1 VRASRPAVF
10 TSHKVAGRHGVAD
23 PFARRTYASSAPLE
37 LYPSQWVEH
46 FVKIKN
52 GDTGFVDP
60 MDFKERRYL
69 KRVYDTPSRRR
80 LLFTSR
86 QTEKSTTL
94 GNLILS
100 LMGLRAMYTPL
111 FVSPSAMQTK
121 VFSTT
126 RIDDIIE
133 VSPLIRAMTHQSLR
147 MNILEKEFINHS
159 KLYLRYAFLSAD
171 RIRGLSVN
179 AIFLDEIQDIM
190 QDLLPVIEETASH
203 HKDSLFCYS
212 GTPKTFD
219 NTIEVYWSKHST
231 QNEWAIP
238 CERHGTP
245 KDKASWHWNILG
257 EKNIGK
263 NGPICEACGGPITAE
278 HPEAAWVEMNPGA
291 EIEGFRICRL
301 MVPWFAK
308 NPDKWK
314 EILYAMERYPRAQ
327 WMNEVMALSYDS
339 GSKPL
344 TRAELIRACDDRFP
358 IADEE
363 FTANLGKRFPL
374 YAGIDWSG
382 GGNTENSAYTI
393 MTIGGYVR
401 GDPRFQIV
409 FMKRFEGPLAEPDAQ
424 IKEIMRLLKKF
435 NIRLTGVDFG
445 GGFFPNKDL
454 TNVFGPSRIHAF
466 QYVGRAP
473 GKLMYKPQLHRY
485 LVFRSLVMADIFQAI
500 KKMKIAFPKWDGFRE
515 PFASDMLNIRSEYN
529 EALKLIQ
536 FVKVRSVTDDSFH
549 SVLYCLLVSMLEQ
562 RRPDI
567 MAPIMDGNDPESLAN
582 QSEERAIVELEP
594 FAPSADDLEY
604 GGGRNY

>member
-1 VRASRPAVF
+1 MRQTIAS
-10 TSHKVAGRHGVAD
+10 SQGRAD
-23 PFARRTYASSAPLE
+23 PFAKRSRVGSRQLRLT
-37 LYPSQWVEH
+37 PSQWVER

-52 GDTGFVDP
+52 GDTGLVNA

-69 KRVYDTPSRRR
+69 ERVYNTPSHRR

-100 LMGLRAMYTPL
+100 LMGLRSMYTPL

-126 RIDDIIE
+126 RIDDIID

-203 HKDSLFCYS
+203 HKDSMFCYS

-231 QNEWAIP
+231 QSEWVIP
-238 CERHGTP
+238 CDHHGTP
-245 KDKASWHWNILG
+245 KDPSSWHWNILG

-263 NGPICEACGGPITAE
+263 LGPICESCGKLLNPE
-278 HPEAAWVEMNPGA
+278 HPEAQWVEMNPGA

-314 EILYAMERYPRAQ
+314 EIIHAMERYPRAQ
-327 WMNEVMALSYDS
+327 WMNEVLALSYDS

-344 TRAELIRACDDRFP
+344 TRAEVIRTCDDRY
-358 IADEE
+358 AGDDEDFVAE
-363 FTANLGKRFPL
+363 LGQRYPL

-382 GGNTENSAYTI
+382 GGNTENSAFTVL
-393 MTIGGYVR
+393 TVGGYVR
-401 GDPRFQIV
+401 GDARFQFV
-409 FMKRFEGPLAEPDAQ
+409 FMKRFEGPLAESDVQ
-424 IKEIMRLLKKF
+424 IKEILRLLKRF
-435 NIRLTGVDFG
+435 NIRLIGVDFG

-454 TNVFGPSRIHAF
+454 INVFGPSRVHPF
-466 QYVGRAP
+466 QYVGRSP
-473 GKLMYKPQLHRY
+473 GKLMYKQALHRY

-500 KKMKIAFPKWDGFRE
+500 KKKKIAFPKWTTMRE

-536 FVKVRSVTDDSFH
+536 FVKVRGVTDDTFH
-549 SVLYCLLVSMLEQ
+549 SILYCLLVSMLEV

-567 MAPIMDGNDPESLAN
+567 MAPMIDGNDPESMAN
-582 QSEERAIVELEP
+582 QAEERALVELEP
-594 FAPSADDLEY
+594 FAPSTDDYDIY
-604 GGGRNY
+604 GGGRSF